1 MSPASTRRLN
11 SLKTIAMLL
20 GALAIA
26 GGSAASWI
34 AYRASERVLID
45 SVIRSNLLIAH
56 QLAQSLEA
64 SPEAALPD
72 KMAYDLEN
80 RWKSLDPQ
88 YSGSY
93 VCAVNRQGKLTVN
106 TSRPGSVGADVGGNL
121 LIPEADSDPETVAE
135 LVESKRDWAGYY
147 VSSVGENQ
155 IAAFAYTP
163 RLDWLVAVHVP
174 LHAVKSEVRR
184 AALPWGIGLG
194 IVAFV
199 LMPLCFGALY
209 WAAAVSQTHAAE
221 ARADL
226 ESSEGRLRRILNLM
240 PNGVEEIDHAGRI
253 IYCNPAFAKMHG
265 YEPEDL
271 IGQPCWTI
279 LEEGET
285 VENIRAF
292 FADFP
297 NVHVPADPV
306 VARSRT
312 RDGQCFDIQ
321 FDWKLQEEVGGQTI
335 GVMAVVTD
343 ISQLRESERQL
354 RESQQQL
361 QSILDNASAV
371 VSIKDREGQFLLV
384 NREFE
389 RVVGVTAEEALGR
402 TNEEIFDKETAFHF
416 SKNDKAVLDAGE
428 SIEFEETIAKP
439 SGDLSFLSVKFP
451 IFDASGHPYAVGGI
465 STDITERKALES
477 QLRQSQK
484 MEAIGRLAGGIA
496 HDFNNLLTAIN
507 GYTELALIDME
518 KSHPLHD
525 DLEEIRKAGERAS
538 SLTNQLLAFSRRQI
552 LQPRVVDLNTSVADM
567 DKLLR
572 RLIGENIELVTLFDE
587 QPCTVKADPGQ
598 LEQVVLNLA
607 VNARDAM
614 PEGGK
619 LLIGTGR
626 LRMST
631 EAAAQANLTGPGDY
645 VLLTVAD
652 TGTGIHEDLLTQ
664 IFEPFYTT
672 KAKGQGTGLG
682 LSTTYGIVSQSGGG
696 IEVESAAGRGATFKI
711 YLPFIDDEATVS
723 SCQVSSPL
731 LNRGSERV
739 LLVEDEILVRN
750 LATRIFTEAGYDVL
764 PVGSASEALGLSPK
778 AIAGL
783 SLIVTDIVLPGMN
796 GRDLASEFVKKCPDL
811 KVIYMSGYTDGAFES
826 DGIIGEE
833 INFLAKPFT
842 ASSLLL
848 KVRSVLDTES
858 TPA

>member
-1 MSPASTRRLN
+1 MSPSSTRQLN
-11 SLKTIAMLL
+11 NLKTIAILL

-56 QLAQSLEA
+56 QLAQSLA
-64 SPEAALPD
+64 TPPGDPIPD
-72 KMAYDLEN
+72 TIADDLAN
-80 RWKSLDPQ
+80 TWKGLNPQ

-93 VCAVNRQGKLTVN
+93 VCAVDRQGKLLVN
-106 TSRPGSVGADVGGNL
+106 TSRPDDVGDDVGGNPL
-121 LIPEADSDPETVAE
+121 FSELDSDPRTVAE
-135 LVESKRDWAGYY
+135 LVEERKDWAGYY

-155 IAAFAYTP
+155 IAAFAYAP
-163 RLDWLVAVHVP
+163 RLDWMVAVHVP

-199 LMPLCFGALY
+199 LMPLCFGTLY
-209 WAAAVSQTHAAE
+209 WAAAMSQKHAAE
-221 ARADL
+221 ASAGL
-226 ESSEGRLRRILNLM
+226 ESSERRLRRILNLM
-240 PNGVEEIDHAGRI
+240 PNGVEEIDRTGHI
-253 IYCNPAFAKMHG
+253 VYCNPAFAKMHG
-265 YEPEDL
+265 YEPDAL
-271 IGQPCWTI
+271 IGKPCWTV
-279 LEEGET
+279 LEEGQT
-285 VENIRAF
+285 ADGVQKF
-292 FADFP
+292 FKEFP
-297 NVHVPADPV
+297 DAKVQIDPV
-306 VARSRT
+306 VTRSRT
-312 RDGQCFDIQ
+312 YDGRCFDIQ
-321 FDWKLQEEVGGQTI
+321 FDWKLQLDAGGEAI

-343 ISQLRESERQL
+343 ISQLRESERQF

-371 VSIKDREGQFLLV
+371 IYIKDREGRFLLV

-389 RVVGVTAEEALGR
+389 RVVGVTAEEALGH
-402 TNEEIFDKETAFHF
+402 TNEEFFEKETAFHF
-416 SKNDKAVLDAGE
+416 SENDRAVLDAGE
-428 SIEFEETIAKP
+428 AFEFEETIAQP
-439 SGDLSFLSVKFP
+439 VGDLSFLSVKFP
-451 IFDASGHPYAVGGI
+451 IFDASGRPYALGGI

-518 KSHPLHD
+518 KTHPLHD

-587 QPCTVKADPGQ
+587 LPCTVKADPGQ

-614 PEGGK
+614 PDGGK

-631 EAAAQANLTGPGDY
+631 EAAAQANLAGPGEY

-652 TGTGIHEDLLTQ
+652 TGTGIHEELIAQ

-672 KAKGQGTGLG
+672 KEKGQGTGLG

-696 IEVESAAGRGATFKI
+696 IEVESTAGRGATFKI
-711 YLPFIDDEATVS
+711 YLPYIDDEATVT
-723 SCQVSSPL
+723 SCEVASPL
-731 LNRGSERV
+731 MNRGSERV

-750 LATRIFTEAGYDVL
+750 LAVRIFTEGGYEVL
-764 PVGSASEALGLSPK
+764 SVGSASEALGLSQET
-778 AIAGL
+778 ISDL
-783 SLIVTDIVLPGMN
+783 DLIVTDIVLPGMN
-796 GRDLASEFVKKCPDL
+796 GRDLASALVKKCPDV
-811 KVIYMSGYTDGAFES
+811 KVIYMSGYTDGAFEA
-826 DGIIGEE
+826 DGIIAEE

-842 ASSLLL
+842 ASSLLR
-848 KVRSVLDTES
+848 KVRTVLDARPM
-858 TPA
+858 PA